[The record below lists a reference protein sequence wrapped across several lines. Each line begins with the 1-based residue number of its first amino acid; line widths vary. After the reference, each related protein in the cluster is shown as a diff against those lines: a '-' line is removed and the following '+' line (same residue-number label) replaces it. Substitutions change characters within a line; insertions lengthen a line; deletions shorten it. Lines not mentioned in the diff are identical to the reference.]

1 MVFRK
6 EKEGRIETLII
17 TLREYDIT
25 ETRRE
30 HALKYTRK
38 YRKSRKFFLFYKIYF
53 EGTSRFKMK
62 NSFTACSSVDDLK
75 NVIYSSKC
83 VPHKAKPFASLDFIF
98 I

>member
-1 MVFRK
+1 MILQRQDVYMLLSILVN
-6 EKEGRIETLII
+6 IEN
-17 TLREYDIT
+17 RG
-25 ETRRE
+25 
-30 HALKYTRK
+30 
-38 YRKSRKFFLFYKIYF
+38 SFFFLYKMYF

-62 NSFTACSSVDDLK
+62 NSFTACSVDNLK